1 MSKESYIGG
10 DYIETTGGDNRSFAK
25 GNIVNSSGTQFRQE
39 GAEGVTYG
47 TNKDPVSIT
56 AAAVLD
62 AYVARLEDKS
72 YTKIT
77 SATVGDTVY
86 IVVKTAGLA
95 GKKIEVNL
103 KDRDGIL
110 SGKAYELIDLFQDD
124 KDVQGVLTAT
134 VDKEGLAV
142 YKVKLQPS
150 AEKKDIEDWGT
161 KINGA
166 KDKKV
171 NTCIMVDA
179 GKHNPGVEITYMGK
193 NPKESENDSQT
204 ASQPNYWLDENGK
217 WFEIKYCECS
227 VYSIDKELLN
237 GPNVVH
243 TKEGSKVK
251 GNAGIQK
258 IIAIVLHRTIGSSIA
273 GAIAHTKG
281 THFYVEGARG
291 TDGEIFQPI
300 KLDQYSNHIMNK
312 TARTAHM
319 EIQTENSI
327 GIEVIGMAYYKDG
340 NDLYTVYDT
349 KVKNPE
355 SVKLTAAFKGQRQIN
370 GKWKDADIYW
380 DKLTDAQ
387 IKSVKC
393 IVVALMK
400 KYNLK
405 KENIFT
411 HEEMQSKTAG
421 EGQVVKD
428 AIFPLL
434 NECL

>member
-10 DYIETTGGDNRSFAK
+10 DYIETTGGSNLSFAK
-25 GNIVNSSGTQFRQE
+25 GNIVNSSETQFRQE
-39 GAEGVTYG
+39 GADGVKYG
-47 TNKDPVSIT
+47 TNKDPVNIT

-72 YTKIT
+72 YVKIS

-86 IVVKTAGLA
+86 IVVKTAGLT

-103 KDRDGIL
+103 KDRDGVV
-110 SGKAYELIDLFQDD
+110 SDKPYGVVDLMQDD
-124 KDVQGVLTAT
+124 KDVQGLLTAT
-134 VDKEGLAV
+134 VDKEGLAI

-150 AEKKDIEDWGT
+150 AEKKDIEAWGT
-161 KINGA
+161 KINAA

-171 NTCIMVDA
+171 NTCIIVDA

-193 NPKESENDSQT
+193 NAKESENDSQT
-204 ASQPNYWLDENGK
+204 ASRPNYWLDENGK
-217 WFEIKYCECS
+217 WFQIKYCECS
-227 VYSIDKELLN
+227 LYSIDKELLN

-243 TKEGSKVK
+243 TKADSKVK
-251 GNAGIQK
+251 GNDGIQK
-258 IIAIVLHRTIGSSIA
+258 IIAIVLHRTIGSTIS
-273 GAIAHTKG
+273 GAIAHSKG

-312 TARTAHM
+312 TARTDHM

-327 GIEVIGMAYYKDG
+327 GIEVVGMAYYKVG
-340 NDLYTVYDT
+340 KDLYTVYDT

-355 SVKLTAAFKGQRQIN
+355 SVKLTGSFKGQRKVN
-370 GKWKDADIYW
+370 GKWTDDDIYW
-380 DKLTDAQ
+380 DQLTDAQ
-387 IKSVKC
+387 VKSVKC

-428 AIFPLL
+428 AVLSLL